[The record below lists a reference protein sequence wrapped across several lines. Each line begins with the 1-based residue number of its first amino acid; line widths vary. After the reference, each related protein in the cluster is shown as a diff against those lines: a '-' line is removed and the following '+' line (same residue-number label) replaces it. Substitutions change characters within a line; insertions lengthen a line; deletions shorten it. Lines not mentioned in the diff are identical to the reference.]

1 MSFEEKRQ
9 LCILINNLDTKHL
22 GKVVQ
27 IIHRALPDFLSVSQ
41 ISTIKKPILIRMY
54 WLMSLQ
60 QHQTDTEEVEINI
73 EQLDNA
79 TLRELEAY
87 AKEVSK

>member
-1 MSFEEKRQ
+1 
-9 LCILINNLDTKHL
+9 
-22 GKVVQ
+22 
-27 IIHRALPDFLSVSQ
+27 
-41 ISTIKKPILIRMY
+41 
-54 WLMSLQ
+54 LQ

-73 EQLDNA
+73 EQLDNS